1 MGTVDELNIKITADV
16 NGAAQGISQTAQELG
31 KLDGAASSTSGNMS
45 ELVAAVSMIADSMS
59 QLVQTISGSASGIA
73 VLQASSD
80 AAAGSLQNVG
90 DRMEYIN
97 GAMQTANG
105 SFDAAAASV
114 SGLSQASQDSA
125 SALGEITAV
134 AGGFGDRMNALQGS
148 TAGTSESMEELRR
161 GLSDVLGSMNG
172 FSDSMTS
179 AGADAE
185 NAAKR
190 ISELSERLDRM
201 PNAQNVMSLASGFK
215 YLKSIVGALGIGA
228 FVKSSN
234 DAYNVQMQNEL
245 KLTSHMKHRMNAT
258 EDQIQAIKDLA
269 SAQQQIGVIG
279 DEIQLAG
286 AQQLTTYAR
295 QASTLQTLIP
305 AMNNL
310 IAQNAGY
317 EASVGD
323 ATSAADMLGRALNG
337 QYTALKRQGVSFTE
351 AQENVLKYGTEEQK
365 AAVLAD
371 AINSKVGNL
380 NELLAQ
386 TPTGKLKQLQNDFGD
401 LQEQLGATFQP
412 LISAVLPVARNVIE
426 SLAPPIMAF
435 STGIATIG
443 EALAKLDSPA
453 TRAIAFTV
461 AGLMALNKLKMAL
474 GGTAAGLLLIGSVI
488 TMIIGG
494 MNKQEDA
501 IGNTVSE
508 AMNSAAGATD
518 GATEAAKDYE
528 DEIGE
533 VEKAASRLA
542 GFDTITKL
550 SGGGSTGS
558 LAAALIGDGD
568 TSDIQ
573 DYASQ
578 AKDIMQEASDS
589 VKGMGFF
596 PEIDWRDVGAKIYEF
611 TQAAWN
617 SLFDFGK
624 DLQALISGWGNDE
637 AMYKPLKKWTNGI
650 EDILNAVGLDGT
662 GFVKFWQGI
671 GDDIYQ
677 MMTGGD
683 SSILKGFKEID
694 DAFRYML
701 GDFGK
706 GWSDFWQSAG
716 SGLYELTHK
725 GEIND
730 IEIMGKYQLKDFN
743 DIIIAELKNGATD
756 EEALD
761 SAKQRYLNSSEAL
774 YWYNSLL
781 TASQRTSALEVE
793 TWRMNLINSGQID
806 ASAGLPPQST
816 SRSTAY
822 SQARFIPTNVPASQI
837 HVHVD
842 VDGREI
848 AQTVTDYQQEDN
860 LMSGGVYGG

>member
-1 MGTVDELNIKITADV
+1 MTTDELNILITA
-16 NGAAQGISQTAQELG
+16 QTSDAEQNIQKTNKDLNELG
-31 KLDGAASSTSGNMS
+31 KTAQSSNGG
-45 ELVAAVSMIADSMS
+45 MS
-59 QLVQTISGSASGIA
+59 QL
-73 VLQASSD
+73 
-80 AAAGSLQNVG
+80 AAGFKNLKG
-90 DRMEYIN
+90 II
-97 GAMQTANG
+97 G
-105 SFDAAAASV
+105 S
-114 SGLSQASQDSA
+114 
-125 SALGEITAV
+125 
-134 AGGFGDRMNALQGS
+134 
-148 TAGTSESMEELRR
+148 
-161 GLSDVLGSMNG
+161 
-172 FSDSMTS
+172 
-179 AGADAE
+179 
-185 NAAKR
+185 
-190 ISELSERLDRM
+190 
-201 PNAQNVMSLASGFK
+201 
-215 YLKSIVGALGIGA
+215 LGIGK
-228 FVKSSN
+228 FIKESN

-245 KLTSHMKHRMNAT
+245 KLTAHMKARMNAT
-258 EDQIQAIKDLA
+258 DDQIQAIKDLT
-269 SAQQQIGVIG
+269 SAQQKLGVIG

-286 AQQLTTYAR
+286 AQQLTTYAK
-295 QASTLQTLIP
+295 QSSTLETLIP
-305 AMNNL
+305 AMNDL

-323 ATSAADMLGRALNG
+323 AESAANMLGKALNG
-337 QYTALKRQGVSFTE
+337 QYTGIERMIGKFTE
-351 AQENVLKYGTEEQK
+351 AQENVLKFGTEEEK
-365 AAVLAD
+365 AAVLAE
-371 AINSKVGNL
+371 AIRSKFGNI
-380 NELLAQ
+380 NEILAN
-386 TPTGKLKQLQNDFGD
+386 TPTGRLKQLQNDFGD

-412 LISAVLPVARNVIE
+412 LISSLVPIAADVMGA
-426 SLAPPIMAF
+426 LAPVITTL
-435 STGIATIG
+435 STGISVIG
-443 EALAKLDSPA
+443 QTLAKLDSPA

-474 GGTAAGLLLIGSVI
+474 GSTAAGLLLIGSVI
-488 TMIIGG
+488 AMIVGG

-501 IGNTVSE
+501 IGNTVSD

-558 LAAALIGDGD
+558 LTAALIGDGD

-725 GEIND
+725 GEKND
-730 IEIMGKYQLKDFN
+730 EAIMDKYQLADFN
-743 DIIIAELKNGATD
+743 YIIIEELKKGATD
-756 EEALD
+756 EEALET
-761 SAKQRYLNSSEAL
+761 AKRRYLNSSEAM

-781 TASQRTSALEVE
+781 TASQRMSTLDVE
-793 TWRMNLINSGQID
+793 TWRMNLINQGEIPTANIS
-806 ASAGLPPQST
+806 PQTT

-822 SQARFIPTNVPASQI
+822 GQARFIPTSVPASQI